1 MKIRWMFLVV
11 AMDFVSE
18 QLLFFFYSG
27 KHFSN
32 HLCYCYDK
40 KIKKPIKLG
49 CFMEVSIAFAV
60 LAYVDLSIL

>member
-18 QLLFFFYSG
+18 QLLFFFTLESISQIIYVTAMI
-27 KHFSN
+27 
-32 HLCYCYDK
+32 K